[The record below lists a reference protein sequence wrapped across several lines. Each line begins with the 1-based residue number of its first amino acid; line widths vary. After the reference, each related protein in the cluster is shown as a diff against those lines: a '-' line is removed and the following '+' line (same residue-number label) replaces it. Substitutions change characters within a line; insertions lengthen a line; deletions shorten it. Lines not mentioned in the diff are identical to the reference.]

1 MKLYQK
7 AAILSLLF
15 ALTLTAYGCKSK
27 LSEPE
32 LDELNLKYEL
42 AEDETLEPFYASE
55 TKIYATVN
63 KRKPSMS
70 APSFGAETEK
80 FIVYDIAS
88 EKVAAQYD
96 PEEDGKYIYHAI
108 PFENGI
114 LYAIYT
120 PPESIDESIKWDIK
134 YISDEGSKVL
144 DSGLCSS
151 QFSMLPGFTVL
162 DGDVYYLY
170 EDYHEKTGYGFGIKK
185 ADLNEPQL
193 IVEEKA
199 RKLSDT
205 EFCSNGT
212 DYALLSD
219 GKILIGN
226 AEGIYREY
234 DLPNPMSDYGIC
246 KDYLFC
252 CTESDGNKW
261 TARSISLKT
270 GKEYTAE
277 TEKPLFRIASMS
289 GNELTCILE
298 NWEMCTL
305 RPGREFEI
313 VFADVPDEIL
323 VGRRNVRYYPYSDR
337 ETLAQLD
344 ETKFCRMTW

>member
-1 MKLYQK
+1 MKRYQK
-7 AAILSLLF
+7 AVVLSLLF
-15 ALTLTAYGCKSK
+15 ALTLTAYGCKPK

-32 LDELNLKYEL
+32 LDVLNLKYEL
-42 AEDETLEPFYASE
+42 AEDEELEPFYASE
-55 TKIYATVN
+55 TKIYAAVN
-63 KRKPSMS
+63 KKTPSMS

-80 FIVYDIAS
+80 FIVYDLQSQKAES
-88 EKVAAQYD
+88 QYE
-96 PEEDGKYIYHAI
+96 PKEDGKYIYHAI
-108 PFENGI
+108 PFEDGI

-120 PPESIDESIKWDIK
+120 PPESIDESIQWDIK

-151 QFSMLPGFTVL
+151 QFSMLPGFTIL

-170 EDYHEKTGYGFGIKK
+170 EDFDEESGYGFGIKK
-185 ADLNEPQL
+185 ADLQNPEI
-193 IVEEKA
+193 IVEEKG
-199 RKLSDT
+199 RRLSDT

-252 CTESDGNKW
+252 CTNSDGNKW

-270 GKEYTAE
+270 GKEYAAE
-277 TEKPLFRIASMS
+277 TETPLYRIASMN
-289 GNELTCILE
+289 GGELTCIDD
-298 NWEMCTL
+298 NWNMYIL
-305 RPGREFEI
+305 RPGKEFEI
-313 VFADVPDEIL
+313 ISADEPNEIL
-323 VGRRNVRYYPYSDR
+323 VGRRNVRYYPYGDR
-337 ETLAQLD
+337 AALAQLD